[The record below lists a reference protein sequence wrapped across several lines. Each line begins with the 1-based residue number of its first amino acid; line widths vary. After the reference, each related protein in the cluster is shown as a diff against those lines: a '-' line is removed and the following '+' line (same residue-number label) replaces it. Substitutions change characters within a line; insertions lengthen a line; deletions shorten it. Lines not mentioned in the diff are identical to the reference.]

1 MIGWG
6 DVNVTMEQHQD
17 RLRRAEKNR
26 LIEQVSHDQSHTG
39 WWQSVRNRFFTSAEP
54 EPARLNHS
62 QLANKSA

>member
-26 LIEQVSHDQSHTG
+26 LIEQVSQNQNRPG
-39 WWQSVRNRFFTSAEP
+39 WRQNS
-54 EPARLNHS
+54 
-62 QLANKSA
+62 LANA

>member
-26 LIEQVSHDQSHTG
+26 LIEQVSQNQNRPG
-39 WWQSVRNRFFTSAEP
+39 WWQNIKERFSTSA
-54 EPARLNHS
+54 EPARLNHT